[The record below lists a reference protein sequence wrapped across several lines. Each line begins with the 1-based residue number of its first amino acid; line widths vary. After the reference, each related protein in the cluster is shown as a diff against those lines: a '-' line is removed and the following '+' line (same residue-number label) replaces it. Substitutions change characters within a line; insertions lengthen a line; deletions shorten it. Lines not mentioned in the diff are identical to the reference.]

1 MIYYA
6 LAALGV
12 VILVWYLV
20 GQAWASS
27 IAQHEPDLREQA
39 VQTRYGWR
47 CPRCGRTEAPSC
59 TIHRCG
65 GPLVWV
71 QRGSRIKCARCHR
84 RFIPHPMF
92 FRQTPL
98 PRRKRCA
105 QCGWTGVV
113 KDWTL
118 S

>member
-1 MIYYA
+1 LIYYV

-12 VILVWYLV
+12 VTLAWYLL

-27 IAQHEPDLREQA
+27 IARHQPDLREQA

-59 TIHRCG
+59 TINRCG

-84 RFIPHPMF
+84 YFIPHPML
-92 FRQTPL
+92 FRQKPL

-113 KDWTL
+113 KDWTVT
-118 S
+118 